1 MEFKD
6 RTSRLLEEFAGRLR
20 RAADLLGPVR
30 EDEEQAAAAGTRP
43 RVKAT
48 RTRSAIEPAKKRRG
62 RSPRQQQSASTV
74 ASGSEPAKPSAA
86 SDAQPAVAEVPPLGT
101 QVGAQVAAGS
111 LRWEPID
118 GGQSALSACHS
129 DGDHFEHV
137 VRNRRGSWILSGSA
151 EIYPEGSIEFP
162 GMFAAKAEAQSR
174 EDKLV
179 ADLRKINNQRRDDD
193 VTQL

>member
-6 RTSRLLEEFAGRLR
+6 RTSRLLEEFAGRLW

-30 EDEEQAAAAGTRP
+30 GDADGAAPQEAARPRREVKAKVTTKDQAKDQAKDQPKDEPKVRRAKAPAPRAAG
-43 RVKAT
+43 
-48 RTRSAIEPAKKRRG
+48 
-62 RSPRQQQSASTV
+62 
-74 ASGSEPAKPSAA
+74 AA
-86 SDAQPAVAEVPPLGT
+86 SVDTSNAEVGWPGQPG
-101 QVGAQVAAGS
+101 GAS

-118 GGQSALSACHS
+118 GGQSAMSACHS

-162 GMFAAKAEAQSR
+162 GMFAAKAEAQAR
-174 EDKLV
+174 EDQLV
-179 ADLRKINNQRRDDD
+179 ADLWKMNGGAA
-193 VTQL
+193 